1 MLEEREIDFTVVE
14 YLSDLLDEPTLRE
27 IIAKLTDPVADLVRH
42 DGHFDELGLDAADY
56 ISEDAVVAVLLEHP
70 KLMQRP
76 IAVVGDRAVIGRP
89 SERVFEV
96 LEG

>member
-1 MLEEREIDFTVVE
+1 ME
-14 YLSDLLDEPTLRE
+14 YLRELLDEPTLRD
-27 IIAKLTDPVADLVRH
+27 IIAKLTDPVADMVRH
-42 DGHFDELGLDAADY
+42 DGHFTELGLDGADY
-56 ISEDAVVAVLLEHP
+56 LSEDAVVALLLEHP

-96 LEG
+96 LDS

>member
-1 MLEEREIDFTVVE
+1 ME
-14 YLSDLLDEPTLRE
+14 YLKDPLDEATLRG
-27 IIAKLTDPVADLVRH
+27 IIAKLTDPVESMVRH
-42 DGHFDELGLDAADY
+42 DGHFAELGLADDGY
-56 ISEDAVVAVLLEHP
+56 TTEDEVVGLLLAHP

-96 LEG
+96 LED

>member
-1 MLEEREIDFTVVE
+1 ME
-14 YLSDLLDEPTLRE
+14 YLKEPLDEPMLRS
-27 IIAKLTDPVADLVRH
+27 IIAKLTDPVADMVRH
-42 DGHFDELGLDAADY
+42 DSHFAELGLDAADY
-56 ISEDAVVAVLLEHP
+56 TTEDEVVELLLAHP

-96 LEG
+96 LES

>member
-1 MLEEREIDFTVVE
+1 M
-14 YLSDLLDEPTLRE
+14 
-27 IIAKLTDPVADLVRH
+27 AKLTDPVANMVRH
-42 DGHFDELGLDAADY
+42 DGHFAELGLDDDGY
-56 ISEDAVVAVLLEHP
+56 TTEDDVVELLLTHP

-96 LEG
+96 LDS

>member
-1 MLEEREIDFTVVE
+1 MVE
-14 YLSDLLDEPTLRE
+14 YLKDPLDEDTIRS
-27 IIAKLTDPVADLVRH
+27 IIAKLTDPVADMIRK
-42 DGHFDELGLDAADY
+42 DSHFKELGLDAADY
-56 ISEDAVVAVLLEHP
+56 TSEDEVVALILEHP

-96 LEG
+96 LDN

>member
-1 MLEEREIDFTVVE
+1 MKNP
-14 YLSDLLDEPTLRE
+14 LDEPTLRG
-27 IIAKLTDPVADLVRH
+27 IIAKLTDPVAEMVRH
-42 DGHFDELGLDAADY
+42 DSHFKELGLDNADY
-56 ISEDAVVAVLLEHP
+56 TTEDDVVALLLEHP

-96 LEG
+96 LES

>member
-1 MLEEREIDFTVVE
+1 VDFTVVE
-14 YLSDLLDEPTLRE
+14 YLEDLLDESTLRD
-27 IIAKLTDPVADLVRH
+27 IIAKLTDPVADMVRK
-42 DGHFDELGLDAADY
+42 DGHFEELGLDADNY
-56 ISEDAVVAVLLEHP
+56 TNENDVVALLLEHP

-96 LEG
+96 LDS

>member
-1 MLEEREIDFTVVE
+1 M
-14 YLSDLLDEPTLRE
+14 S
-27 IIAKLTDPVADLVRH
+27 KLTDPVTDIVRQ
-42 DGHFDELGLDAADY
+42 DSHFAELGLDAADY
-56 ISEDAVVAVLLEHP
+56 ATEDDIVTLLLEHP

-96 LEG
+96 LDS